1 MLGPTMLKK
10 LVDTT
15 LRWLKLNFPPI
26 LVAALP
32 GRPRQ
37 MTLAEGPGGQARG
50 WDNGIG
56 GYQTHTMLEHTRI
69 AAQGNGSQEGN

>member
-1 MLGPTMLKK
+1 M
-10 LVDTT
+10 
-15 LRWLKLNFPPI
+15 
-26 LVAALP
+26 AALP